1 MTLLRQLTRTVAGL
15 AACGFLAATAF
26 AQQAVPKGDGG
37 TVRMLIN
44 PAGTMSLPSMVIKKF
59 NLDKKYNINVEASA
73 YTSNNSATV
82 ALQGKSTEVVILD
95 WLATARLRAGGI
107 GVVGV
112 APFMTYV
119 NSVVVPTDST
129 IKELPDL
136 RGKKLGVHNKTG
148 FDWIIMQAAAKKV
161 YKIDLGKE
169 VPVQEGAVPLLRGL
183 IERDEL
189 AATQMWNSLAPE
201 MVASGKFKTMLTI
214 RDLSDKMG
222 LPTVPFLFF
231 GMREEYAKE
240 HPANARAFAAA
251 YRDAADIMLTNDEIW
266 VEQGTKMKLS
276 PQAIVFFRDQVRR
289 DLLKTFKPDM
299 PKGLEDTFAALMDV
313 AGPEVLGMQKM
324 PAGLLSLDY
333 Q

>member
-1 MTLLRQLTRTVAGL
+1 MKLLNQLTRTL
-15 AACGFLAATAF
+15 AAGFIACGLAATAH
-26 AQQAVPKGDGG
+26 AQTKPQGDGG

-44 PAGTMSLPSMVIKKF
+44 PAGTMSIPPLVIKQF
-59 NLDKKYNINVEASA
+59 NLDKKYGINVETTA
-73 YTSNNSATV
+73 YTNNNTATV

-112 APFMTYV
+112 APFLTYV
-119 NSVVVPTDST
+119 NSVVVPVDST
-129 IKELPDL
+129 IKDLPDL
-136 RGKKLGVHNKTG
+136 RGKKLGVQNLTG
-148 FDWIIMQAAAKKV
+148 FDWIVMQAAAKKL

-183 IERDEL
+183 IERNEL

-201 MVASGKFKTMLTI
+201 MLASGKFKTMLTI

-240 HPANARAFAAA
+240 HPANARAFVAA
-251 YRDAADIMLTNDEIW
+251 YRDAVDIMMTNDTLW
-266 VEQGTKMKLS
+266 TEQGQKMKLS
-276 PQAIVFFRDQVRR
+276 PQATVFFRDQVRR
-289 DLLKTFKPDM
+289 DLLKTFKPEM
-299 PKGLEDTFAALMDV
+299 GKGLEDTFTALIDV